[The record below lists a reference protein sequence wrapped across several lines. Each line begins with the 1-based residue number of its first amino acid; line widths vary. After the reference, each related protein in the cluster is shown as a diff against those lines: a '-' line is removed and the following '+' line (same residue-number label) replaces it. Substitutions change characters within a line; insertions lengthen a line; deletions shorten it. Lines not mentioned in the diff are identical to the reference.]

1 MEEALAR
8 QRTVEI
14 EEVIHESGRRK
25 DPILGDKNWVA
36 SIINAGASQSQNPK
50 PLCIQRVPQM
60 LRKTKNYQ
68 NNYAPRVV
76 SVGPYHHD
84 HNNLKLQQMQEL
96 KRRITS
102 KLVSDDQQ
110 LLEDLHGLLF
120 QKVKQLRDCYEEK
133 STDEYNDDE
142 FIRMML
148 MDGCFILYF
157 INYVTER
164 KEHKVEIKNHNVAFI
179 RQDLFLL
186 ENQLP
191 FLVLKELINDQ
202 RIYAKG
208 NTMKMIDMFITDS
221 IMAPNVG
228 KNVEELCPLHLL
240 DVLHKR
246 LVGCKHVELCVSN
259 RYTFRNVEELIDV
272 GIHVKKNKK
281 SSCLTD
287 INFSSFCNFG
297 RLELPTIT
305 VDDSTEAKFL
315 NLIAYEMC
323 GDNPNNLWVTSYIC
337 FLDSLI
343 DNPNDVKE
351 LRSANILQN
360 CLGSDAEVATLFN
373 KIGKDLVPHPCAYAS
388 VKKDIQS
395 HYDNRGKAFI
405 AQFKHRY
412 FKSPW
417 SFLAL
422 LGALLALVF
431 SGIQAS
437 YQIWPQDSECESVC
451 KYIKMTGHI

>member
-1 MEEALAR
+1 MEEKLSMEEALVR

-14 EEVIHESGRRK
+14 EEVIHESGKRK

-84 HNNLKLQQMQEL
+84 HNNLKLQRMQEL
-96 KRRITS
+96 KPRITS
-102 KLVSDDQQ
+102 KLVLDDQQ
-110 LLEDLHGLLF
+110 LLEDLHERLF

-133 STDEYNDDE
+133 STNEYNDDE

-148 MDGCFILYF
+148 VDGCFILYF

-164 KEHKVEIKNHNVAFI
+164 KVHKVEIKNHNVAFI

-191 FLVLKELINDQ
+191 FIVLEELINDQ
-202 RIYAKG
+202 RIYAQG
-208 NTMKMIDMFITDS
+208 YTMKMIDMFIADS

-228 KNVEELCPLHLL
+228 KNAEELCPLHLL

-272 GIHVKKNKK
+272 GIQVKKNKK
-281 SSCLTD
+281 SSYLTD

-305 VDDSTEAKFL
+305 RVRAWW
-315 NLIAYEMC
+315 IA
-323 GDNPNNLWVTSYIC
+323 
-337 FLDSLI
+337 
-343 DNPNDVKE
+343 ND
-351 LRSANILQN
+351 APP
-360 CLGSDAEVATLFN
+360 G
-373 KIGKDLVPHPCAYAS
+373 
-388 VKKDIQS
+388 
-395 HYDNRGKAFI
+395 
-405 AQFKHRY
+405 
-412 FKSPW
+412 
-417 SFLAL
+417 
-422 LGALLALVF
+422 
-431 SGIQAS
+431 
-437 YQIWPQDSECESVC
+437 
-451 KYIKMTGHI
+451 

>member
-1 MEEALAR
+1 
-8 QRTVEI
+8 
-14 EEVIHESGRRK
+14 
-25 DPILGDKNWVA
+25 
-36 SIINAGASQSQNPK
+36 
-50 PLCIQRVPQM
+50 M

-84 HNNLKLQQMQEL
+84 HNNLKLQRMQEL

-110 LLEDLHGLLF
+110 LLEDLYERLF

-148 MDGCFILYF
+148 VD
-157 INYVTER
+157 
-164 KEHKVEIKNHNVAFI
+164 
-179 RQDLFLL
+179 
-186 ENQLP
+186 
-191 FLVLKELINDQ
+191 
-202 RIYAKG
+202 
-208 NTMKMIDMFITDS
+208 
-221 IMAPNVG
+221 
-228 KNVEELCPLHLL
+228 
-240 DVLHKR
+240 
-246 LVGCKHVELCVSN
+246 GCKHVELCVSN

-281 SSCLTD
+281 SSYLTD

-323 GDNPNNLWVTSYIC
+323 GDTPNNLWVTSYIC

-343 DNPNDVKE
+343 GNPNDVKE
-351 LRSANILQN
+351 LRSAHILQN
-360 CLGSDAEVATLFN
+360 CLGSDVKVTTLFN
-373 KIGKDLVPHPCAYAS
+373 KIGKDLVPHPSAYAS
-388 VKKDIQS
+388 VKKEIQS
-395 HYDNRGKAFI
+395 HYDNRGNAFI
-405 AQFKHRY
+405 A
-412 FKSPW
+412 
-417 SFLAL
+417 
-422 LGALLALVF
+422 
-431 SGIQAS
+431 
-437 YQIWPQDSECESVC
+437 
-451 KYIKMTGHI
+451 

>member
-1 MEEALAR
+1 
-8 QRTVEI
+8 
-14 EEVIHESGRRK
+14 
-25 DPILGDKNWVA
+25 
-36 SIINAGASQSQNPK
+36 
-50 PLCIQRVPQM
+50 
-60 LRKTKNYQ
+60 
-68 NNYAPRVV
+68 
-76 SVGPYHHD
+76 
-84 HNNLKLQQMQEL
+84 MQEL
-96 KRRITS
+96 KPRITS

-110 LLEDLHGLLF
+110 LLENLHERLF

-133 STDEYNDDE
+133 STNEYNDNE

-148 MDGCFILYF
+148 VDGFFILYF

-164 KEHKVEIKNHNVAFI
+164 KVHKVEIKNHNVAFI
-179 RQDLFLL
+179 RQYLLLL

-191 FLVLKELINDQ
+191 FLVLKELVNDQ
-202 RIYAKG
+202 RIYAQG
-208 NTMKMIDMFITDS
+208 YTMKMIDMFIADS

-228 KNVEELCPLHLL
+228 KNVEMSPASSRCSAQ
-240 DVLHKR
+240 K
-246 LVGCKHVELCVSN
+246 
-259 RYTFRNVEELIDV
+259 TW
-272 GIHVKKNKK
+272 IHVKKNKK
-281 SSCLTD
+281 SSYLTD
-287 INFSSFCNFG
+287 INFSLFCNFG

-323 GDNPNNLWVTSYIC
+323 GDTPNNLWVTSYIC

-360 CLGSDAEVATLFN
+360 CLGSDVEVATLFN

-388 VKKDIQS
+388 VKKEIQS

-412 FKSPW
+412 FKSLW

-431 SGIQAS
+431 SGIQAG
-437 YQIWPQDSECESVC
+437 YQIWPQDNECDSVC
-451 KYIKMTGHI
+451 KYIKITRHI

>member
-1 MEEALAR
+1 
-8 QRTVEI
+8 
-14 EEVIHESGRRK
+14 
-25 DPILGDKNWVA
+25 
-36 SIINAGASQSQNPK
+36 
-50 PLCIQRVPQM
+50 M
-60 LRKTKNYQ
+60 LQKTKNYQ

-84 HNNLKLQQMQEL
+84 HNNLKLQRMQEL
-96 KRRITS
+96 KPRITS

-110 LLEDLHGLLF
+110 LLEDLHERLF

-133 STDEYNDDE
+133 STNEYNDGE

-148 MDGCFILYF
+148 VDGCFILYF

-164 KEHKVEIKNHNVAFI
+164 KVHKVEIKNHNVAFI

-202 RIYAKG
+202 RIYAQG
-208 NTMKMIDMFITDS
+208 YTMKMIDMFITDS

-259 RYTFRNVEELIDV
+259 QYTFRNVEELIDV

-281 SSCLTD
+281 SSYLTD

-323 GDNPNNLWVTSYIC
+323 GYPKQ
-337 FLDSLI
+337 SL
-343 DNPNDVKE
+343 
-351 LRSANILQN
+351 
-360 CLGSDAEVATLFN
+360 
-373 KIGKDLVPHPCAYAS
+373 GKDLVPHPCAYAS
-388 VKKDIQS
+388 VKKEIQS

-431 SGIQAS
+431 SGIQAG
-437 YQIWPQDSECESVC
+437 YQIWPQDSECDSVC
-451 KYIKMTGHI
+451 KYIKITRHI

>member
-1 MEEALAR
+1 
-8 QRTVEI
+8 
-14 EEVIHESGRRK
+14 
-25 DPILGDKNWVA
+25 
-36 SIINAGASQSQNPK
+36 
-50 PLCIQRVPQM
+50 M

-84 HNNLKLQQMQEL
+84 HNNLKLQRMQEL
-96 KRRITS
+96 KPRITS

-110 LLEDLHGLLF
+110 LLEDLHKQLS
-120 QKVKQLRDCYEEK
+120 QKVKQLIDCYEEK
-133 STDEYNDDE
+133 STNEYNDDE

-148 MDGCFILYF
+148 VDGCFIL
-157 INYVTER
+157 
-164 KEHKVEIKNHNVAFI
+164 
-179 RQDLFLL
+179 
-186 ENQLP
+186 
-191 FLVLKELINDQ
+191 
-202 RIYAKG
+202 IYAQG
-208 NTMKMIDMFITDS
+208 YTMKMIDMFIADS

-259 RYTFRNVEELIDV
+259 RYTFRNVEELIDM

-305 VDDSTEAKFL
+305 VDDSTKAKFL

-323 GDNPNNLWVTSYIC
+323 GDTPNNLWVTSYIC

-343 DNPNDVKE
+343 DNPNDVTE

-360 CLGSDAEVATLFN
+360 CLGSDVEVATLFN
-373 KIGKDLVPHPCAYAS
+373 KIGKDLVPHPCAYES
-388 VKKDIQS
+388 VKKEIQS

-422 LGALLALVF
+422 LGALLALVLVAF
-431 SGIQAS
+431 KLATKFGLKEANVIVFAS
-437 YQIWPQDSECESVC
+437 ISKSLGTYEVSSFLVVQGDQQRILFVSASILH
-451 KYIKMTGHI
+451 Y